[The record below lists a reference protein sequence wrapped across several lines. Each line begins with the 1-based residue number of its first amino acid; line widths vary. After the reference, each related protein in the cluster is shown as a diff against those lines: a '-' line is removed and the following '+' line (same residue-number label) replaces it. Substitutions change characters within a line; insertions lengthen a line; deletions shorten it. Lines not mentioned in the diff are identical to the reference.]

1 MVAGLH
7 IHELTIAMT
16 TRSLAI
22 ISVHIAPQYISMVAD
37 MQIIFKLSITSE
49 FCNEGRTVITD
60 PPKSGL
66 ILPCN

>member
-16 TRSLAI
+16 NRSPAT
-22 ISVHIAPQYISMVAD
+22 ISVHIASQYISMVAN
-37 MQIIFKLSITSE
+37 MQIIFKPLITSV
-49 FCNEGRTVITD
+49 FCNEGHRVITD

-66 ILPCN
+66 ILP

>member
-16 TRSLAI
+16 NKQVTIAT
-22 ISVHIAPQYISMVAD
+22 ISTHMASQYISMVAD
-37 MQIIFKLSITSE
+37 MQIIFKLSITSV
-49 FCNEGRTVITD
+49 FCNEGRRVITD

-66 ILPCN
+66 ILP